1 MKRNLISTALTRLRH
16 SSGGELATS
25 AYTVLEPLKWLTG
38 CVLAIIAVH
47 VTLRFGDLTQP
58 HARSIALVDFGTLL
72 VLAPAFVLLIRAKVP
87 DDKAQPFGGTVYL
100 VTVLNIVAT
109 ELLRRRNIDII
120 YLPLVLISAGI
131 VLLSP
136 AWFVTALSFSIA
148 LALPTVL
155 VYTPKSQVPVML
167 TMMFAGLVISASVFA
182 SRIRSHRRIVA
193 LRQRDRDQTHSLKE
207 ALASLEDK
215 FREHRDMDQRRQD
228 LEDQLR
234 QAQKLEAVGV
244 LAGGVAH
251 DMNNVLGAITSV
263 VSLATDRVP
272 VEDPL
277 RQDLEDI
284 LSAAR
289 RGSTL
294 TRNLLGFARQ
304 GTHCR
309 ERFQLSETVPSVLR
323 LLQRTISK
331 QVELAFTIATDL
343 DDVEGDSGQMSHV
356 LMNLCINSV
365 DAITGTGKLLVTVR
379 NRDMSVLAA
388 EKLDLIPGRY
398 VEIRVE
404 DTGQGIPSDV
414 LNRVFEPFFSTKS
427 RTERSGLGL
436 SMAYGTVKEYGG
448 AIVINSVVGRGTE
461 VSVLLPSLPAICQSK
476 RPPSVHPPTHL
487 EGRQHVLLV
496 DDEPLLRSAGKRLIV
511 GMGYSVITAANGA
524 EAVAAYRMHQDLIAL
539 VILDVAMPVMSGI
552 DCFRRLK
559 EVNPEVCVL
568 IASGYAKNSDV
579 DGLLAAGAAG
589 YLGKPYDKRELHMA
603 IGQALSIRSSASL
616 MLPGV
621 ARLPRTGSENL

>member
-207 ALASLEDK
+207 ALASLED
-215 FREHRDMDQRRQD
+215 
-228 LEDQLR
+228 
-234 QAQKLEAVGV
+234 
-244 LAGGVAH
+244 
-251 DMNNVLGAITSV
+251 
-263 VSLATDRVP
+263 
-272 VEDPL
+272 
-277 RQDLEDI
+277 
-284 LSAAR
+284 
-289 RGSTL
+289 
-294 TRNLLGFARQ
+294 
-304 GTHCR
+304 
-309 ERFQLSETVPSVLR
+309 
-323 LLQRTISK
+323 
-331 QVELAFTIATDL
+331 
-343 DDVEGDSGQMSHV
+343 
-356 LMNLCINSV
+356 
-365 DAITGTGKLLVTVR
+365 
-379 NRDMSVLAA
+379 
-388 EKLDLIPGRY
+388 
-398 VEIRVE
+398 
-404 DTGQGIPSDV
+404 
-414 LNRVFEPFFSTKS
+414 
-427 RTERSGLGL
+427 
-436 SMAYGTVKEYGG
+436 
-448 AIVINSVVGRGTE
+448 
-461 VSVLLPSLPAICQSK
+461 
-476 RPPSVHPPTHL
+476 
-487 EGRQHVLLV
+487 
-496 DDEPLLRSAGKRLIV
+496 
-511 GMGYSVITAANGA
+511 
-524 EAVAAYRMHQDLIAL
+524 
-539 VILDVAMPVMSGI
+539 
-552 DCFRRLK
+552 
-559 EVNPEVCVL
+559 
-568 IASGYAKNSDV
+568 
-579 DGLLAAGAAG
+579 
-589 YLGKPYDKRELHMA
+589 
-603 IGQALSIRSSASL
+603 
-616 MLPGV
+616 
-621 ARLPRTGSENL
+621 